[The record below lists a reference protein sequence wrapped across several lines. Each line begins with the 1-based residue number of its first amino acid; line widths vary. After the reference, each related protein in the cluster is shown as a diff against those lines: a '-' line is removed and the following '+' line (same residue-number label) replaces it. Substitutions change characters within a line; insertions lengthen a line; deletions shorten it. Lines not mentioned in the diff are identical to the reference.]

1 MCYTRFYQFYS
12 HCIGLSAGCME
23 WAELV
28 RAHLPSDDPHL
39 QVMITQEFAEI
50 IRRDE
55 RYMIR
60 RDTPSPPQWNAMRR
74 MVGAMHFTY
83 YSLTGGVTEE
93 VAVISANYLGEFFY

>member
-39 QVMITQEFAEI
+39 QAMITQEFAEMSHK

-55 RYMIR
+55 RYIIR
-60 RDTPSPPQWNAMRR
+60 RDTSSPP
-74 MVGAMHFTY
+74 
-83 YSLTGGVTEE
+83 
-93 VAVISANYLGEFFY
+93 